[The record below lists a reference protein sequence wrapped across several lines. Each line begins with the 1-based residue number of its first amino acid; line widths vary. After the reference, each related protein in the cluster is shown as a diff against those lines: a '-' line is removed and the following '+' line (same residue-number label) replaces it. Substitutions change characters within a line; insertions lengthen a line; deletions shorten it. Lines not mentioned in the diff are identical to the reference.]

1 MRLQTY
7 ADQGYLCAE
16 RVESLSE
23 NQKKVLGLN
32 IIYHRTY
39 ALTAVLKHES

>member
-16 RVESLSE
+16 RIESLSE
-23 NQKKVLGLN
+23 HQKKVLGLN
-32 IIYHRTY
+32 IIYQLIQDGS
-39 ALTAVLKHES
+39 LTI